1 VENFDKLIAR
11 FSQVKILVFGDVMV
25 DRYWWGSVSRLSP
38 EAPVPVVRLEKTSLV
53 PGGAANVAVNVAS
66 LGATP
71 HLVGVVG
78 VDAEGKYLSETLKKS
93 NISPEWLMT
102 LDDRPTTSK
111 TRIVA
116 HNQHVVRIDHEKTN
130 FLSPEQEENLWLS
143 IEPEIKK
150 VDLILISDYAK
161 GLLSRNL
168 LARLITTAKENNKQI
183 LVDPKGKDYSKY
195 AGATLLTPNR
205 REAREACNFEEHE
218 AVEDLPVAGKTLI
231 SALGLEALLITQGE
245 NGMTLFQSEENPVHF
260 QTRARTVYDVTGA
273 GDTVIATLA
282 VALAAGA
289 NLLQAAQLSNITA
302 GLVVEE
308 VGTTAVSREK
318 LLKALN

>member
-1 VENFDKLIAR
+1 MENFDKLIAR
-11 FSQVKILVFGDVMV
+11 FSQVKILVFGDVML
-25 DRYWWGSVSRLSP
+25 DRYWWGSVSRISP

-71 HLVGVVG
+71 HLFGVVG
-78 VDAEGKYLSETLKKS
+78 DDAEGKYLSEILKKS
-93 NISPEWLMT
+93 SISSDYLMR
-102 LDDRPTTSK
+102 LEDRPTTAK

-130 FLSPEQEENLWLS
+130 FLSPGQEEKLWLL
-143 IEPEIKK
+143 IEPAIRN

-168 LARLITTAKENNKQI
+168 LTRLITTGKENNKQI
-183 LVDPKGKDYSKY
+183 LVDPKGKDFSKY
-195 AGATLLTPNR
+195 SGATVLTPNR
-205 REAREACNFEEHE
+205 REAREACHFEEHE
-218 AVEDLPVAGKTLI
+218 ASDDLSLAGKNLI
-231 SALGLEALLITQGE
+231 SKLNLEALLITQGE
-245 NGMTLFQSEENPVHF
+245 NGMTLFQNEAAPVHF

-289 NLLQAAQLSNITA
+289 NLLQAAELSNITA
-302 GLVVEE
+302 GLAVEE
-308 VGTTAVSREK
+308 VGTTAISQEK
-318 LLKALN
+318 LLKALV

>member
-1 VENFDKLIAR
+1 VENFDKLITR
-11 FSQVKILVFGDVMV
+11 FSQVKILVFGDVML
-25 DRYWWGSVSRLSP
+25 DRYWWGSVSRISP

-78 VDAEGKYLSETLKKS
+78 DDSEGKYLSETLKNS
-93 NISPEWLMT
+93 NISPDWLMT
-102 LDDRPTTSK
+102 LKDRPTTSK

-130 FLSPEQEENLWLS
+130 FLPPEQEEKIWLS
-143 IEPEIKK
+143 IEREIKK

-168 LARLITTAKENNKQI
+168 LARLITTAKENNKRI

-195 AGATLLTPNR
+195 SGATLLTPNR

-218 AVEDLPVAGKTLI
+218 AVEDLSRAGKFLI
-231 SALGLEALLITQGE
+231 SELGLEALLITQGE
-245 NGMTLFQSEENPVHF
+245 NGMTLFQNEETPVHF
-260 QTRARTVYDVTGA
+260 QTKARTVYDVTGA

-289 NLLQAAQLSNITA
+289 NLLQAAELSNITA

-318 LLKALN
+318 LLKALA

>member
-11 FSQVKILVFGDVMV
+11 FSQVKILVFGDVML
-25 DRYWWGSVSRLSP
+25 DRYWWGSVSRISP

-66 LGATP
+66 LGAEAY
-71 HLVGVVG
+71 LIGVVG
-78 VDAEGKYLSETLKKS
+78 DDAEGRYLSEILEKS
-93 NISPEWLMT
+93 NISSDRLIT
-102 LDDRPTTSK
+102 FKDRPTTAK

-130 FLSPEQEENLWLS
+130 FLSPAEEEKLWLTV
-143 IEPEIKK
+143 EPEIKK

-161 GLLSRNL
+161 GLLGRNL
-168 LARLITTAKENNKQI
+168 LTRLITTAKENNKQI

-195 AGATLLTPNR
+195 SGATLLTPNR

-218 AVEDLPVAGKTLI
+218 AVDDLTLAGKTLI
-231 SALGLEALLITQGE
+231 SELNLEALLITQGE
-245 NGMTLFQSEENPVHF
+245 NGMTLFQSEEKPVHF
-260 QTRARTVYDVTGA
+260 QTKARTVYDVTGA

-289 NLLQAAQLSNITA
+289 SLLQAAELSNITA

-308 VGTTAVSREK
+308 VGTTAVSQEK
-318 LLKALN
+318 LLKALA